1 MKIHGI
7 PRIFRITTHRWEFHP
22 SASTAPL
29 HPCPIIRGWSVAW
42 CAWTVT
48 TRHFESNFQ
57 PAESYP
63 TPGQGKGWGCSPG
76 KGGHSAGSA
85 KKRQKEREREKK
97 QKTKKGR
104 ESERWKS
111 TEEPAE
117 LFAYVRPLLF
127 FQPASAS
134 AGNSIFVSAR
144 DSNDSLPRS
153 TELHPPFENELSSF
167 ERLFV
172 TDPPTFASNGRVVFV
187 LRARRPRRRLRC
199 VSADSPRVIRR
210 CVYRASVGVTG

>member
-42 CAWTVT
+42 CAWIVT

-85 KKRQKEREREKK
+85 KKRQKERERERRNKR
-97 QKTKKGR
+97 QKRGGK
-104 ESERWKS
+104 
-111 TEEPAE
+111 
-117 LFAYVRPLLF
+117 
-127 FQPASAS
+127 
-134 AGNSIFVSAR
+134 AR
-144 DSNDSLPRS
+144 DESRQRSRLNFLHTYVPSFFSSLLAPAREIQFSCPRAIQTTACHAPPSS
-153 TELHPPFENELSSF
+153 TRLSKTSFRPSSVCLSPTHPPLHRTGASSSCCV
-167 ERLFV
+167 L
-172 TDPPTFASNGRVVFV
+172 DDHDDVFV
-187 LRARRPRRRLRC
+187 ACRPTHRE
-199 VSADSPRVIRR
+199 
-210 CVYRASVGVTG
+210 

>member
-85 KKRQKEREREKK
+85 KKRQKERERERRNKR
-97 QKTKKGR
+97 QKRGGK
-104 ESERWKS
+104 
-111 TEEPAE
+111 
-117 LFAYVRPLLF
+117 
-127 FQPASAS
+127 
-134 AGNSIFVSAR
+134 AR
-144 DSNDSLPRS
+144 DESRQRSRLNFLHTYVPSFFSSLLAPAREIQFSCPRAIQTTACHAPPSS
-153 TELHPPFENELSSF
+153 TRLS
-167 ERLFV
+167 RRKR
-172 TDPPTFASNGRVVFV
+172 AFV
-187 LRARRPRRRLRC
+187 LRAFVCHRPTHLCIERARRLRVAC
-199 VSADSPRVIRR
+199 STTTTTSSLRVGRLT
-210 CVYRASVGVTG
+210 ASN